1 MKLNL
6 TISLL
11 ALATLSAAAPA
22 VQLPV
27 GLDLDKDPNDKKV
40 NVSLYV
46 MSKCPDAVRATLP
59 LQLRLVKSE
68 GNVLTEKT
76 PNDRD
81 YAKTYSVKFSE
92 PNPYSPRSLFLF
104 ITSVPSIP
112 LYLWES
118 T

>member
-11 ALATLSAAAPA
+11 ALATLSAA

-46 MSKCPDAVRATLP
+46 MSKCPDAVRAILP
-59 LQLRLVKSE
+59 LLKISE
-68 GNVLTEKT
+68 E
-76 PNDRD
+76 
-81 YAKTYSVKFSE
+81 
-92 PNPYSPRSLFLF
+92 
-104 ITSVPSIP
+104 
-112 LYLWES
+112 
-118 T
+118 